1 MQQVDKAENP
11 LWMLTK
17 EEIDNEPELFAFSK
31 NYSKI
36 LNNYR
41 NFISVTLDILKRNYS
56 GKLVLTSNDYGYLF
70 VTEGMFELKKH
81 IENCD
86 LQKVGSTEIMKKA
99 FQMQKNRSASAV
111 NYFAIYITVNISEY
125 SPDEKYLIFS
135 FENLE
140 ELGDLI
146 VKTDIAIRE
155 FLQLQVLYIFQQSKK
170 IIQKRDQKILSEIQQ
185 RNSQHD
191 SLIQTEIEA
200 ITQNRKVLTEAIE
213 NLSNIIKLT
222 KDMSQMLP
230 N

>member
-170 IIQKRDQKILSEIQQ
+170 IIQKRDQKILREIQQ

-222 KDMSQMLP
+222 KDMSQMLT